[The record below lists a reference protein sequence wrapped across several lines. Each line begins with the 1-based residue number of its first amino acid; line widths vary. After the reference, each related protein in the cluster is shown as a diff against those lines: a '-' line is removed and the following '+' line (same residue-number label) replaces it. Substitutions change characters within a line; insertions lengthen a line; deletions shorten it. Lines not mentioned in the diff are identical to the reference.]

1 MITLIRP
8 ANKEPGRRYMDKPVP
23 GVSTIPHNG
32 NDYGWGSGAQVYA
45 AAAGRVAFIRWGK
58 YAPTNDRRG
67 GYGNYILLDHG
78 NGYSTLYAHLPGTPP
93 LVSVGQHVTAHE
105 LIGWMGNT
113 GNASGVHLH
122 FELRINGGIVD
133 PNPYIGGTSTGA
145 SSQTPIVIPVIP
157 EPKEEDMKIVKVA
170 GGTIALIGEFTSQT
184 YTSTAQ
190 GWSYALNE
198 KVFGAEILT
207 PDEVTTL
214 IREAANRR
222 SGLVAEIVSTLIAA
236 TPKVQGGATAE
247 VDYAA
252 IARAVQD
259 EQDKRERERL
269 AE

>member
-8 ANKEPGRRYMDKPVP
+8 ANKEPGRRYLDKPVP

-32 NDYGWGSGAQVYA
+32 NDYGWGAGWQVYA
-45 AAAGRVAFIRWGK
+45 AAAGRVTAARWSSRT
-58 YAPTNDRRG
+58 ARNNRSG
-67 GYGNYILLDHG
+67 GYGNYIIIDHG
-78 NGYSTLYAHLPGTPP
+78 GGYTTLYAHMPNTVPM
-93 LVSVGQHVTAHE
+93 VSVGEEVVAHQQ
-105 LIGWMGNT
+105 IGLMGNT
-113 GNASGVHLH
+113 GNASGPHLH
-122 FELRINGGIVD
+122 FELRHNGRIID

-145 SSQTPIVIPVIP
+145 SSQAPIVITALP

-170 GGTIALIGEFTSQT
+170 GGTIALISEFTSQT
-184 YTSTAQ
+184 YTSTSQ

-198 KVFGAEILT
+198 KVFGAEVLT

-236 TPKVQGGATAE
+236 MPQAQGGAGAD

-252 IARAVQD
+252 IAAAVQD

-269 AE
+269 A